1 MAPGTLT
8 IMPEAPGAIEARE
21 TCPPCRRYHGP
32 AVVRIGVLV
41 VGWLIIAVLGLV
53 ALLRLVAWD
62 SVEPLIVLDALAL
75 IVYLPAWV
83 VAAGALIARRWWLAA
98 AAAVIIVA
106 QLTFVL
112 PELLA
117 AGPVP
122 AWAPHAP
129 AIRMFDANI
138 DKSLQ
143 FETGYVRAIEEDR
156 PELVTLEEFTPP
168 ALQSMVA
175 SGVLASFPYRCAA
188 PAYGATGFLIA
199 SRLRLT
205 GCRIRTVWWD
215 GQWTPYMV
223 EATLWSPAGP
233 VALRLVHTLAPFPAY
248 WREWSS
254 ALAAV
259 GRSVQA
265 SDDNRMLMV
274 GDFNATW
281 GNSGFAALLHDGLT
295 DGAAARGKATDMT
308 WPNGAVVPPFVR
320 IDHVLTGARLA
331 VTEIAAKA
339 GFGSDHRYLV
349 ATVAIRT

>member
-1 MAPGTLT
+1 MRVGLL
-8 IMPEAPGAIEARE
+8 I
-21 TCPPCRRYHGP
+21 
-32 AVVRIGVLV
+32 
-41 VGWLIIAVLGLV
+41 VGWLIVAVLGLL

-62 SVEPLIVLDALAL
+62 SVEPLIVLDALTL

-83 VAAGALIARRWWLAA
+83 VAVGALIARRWWLAA
-98 AAAVIIVA
+98 AAAVIVAA
-106 QLTFVL
+106 QLAFAV

-117 AGPVP
+117 AAPVP
-122 AWAPHAP
+122 AWAGHAP
-129 AIRMFDANI
+129 VVRVFDANI
-138 DKSLQ
+138 DKSLH
-143 FETGYVRAIEEDR
+143 FEAGYVRAIEQDR
-156 PELVTLEEFTPP
+156 PDVISLEEFTPA
-168 ALQSMVA
+168 ALQDMVA
-175 SGVLASFPYRCAA
+175 SGVLAGYPYRCAA

-205 GCRIRTVWWD
+205 GCQVRSLTGCQVPPWFWD
-215 GQWTPYMV
+215 DRCVPYMV
-223 EATLWSPAGP
+223 EATLWSPGGP
-233 VALRLVHTLAPFPAY
+233 VALRVVHTLAPLPSY
-248 WREWSS
+248 WREWSA

-259 GRSVQA
+259 SQSVRSSGA
-265 SDDNRMLMV
+265 SRTLMV

-331 VTEIAAKA
+331 VTEIDAKP
-339 GFGSDHRYLV
+339 GFGSDHRYLL